1 MLKSIDSSLERT
13 DTKEE
18 ELTLQMPLLRVSLWI
33 LAFLVSLFVVLPPL
47 YLFFWALAGS
57 EVVGVLDKQP
67 STRWFEYILTNPEW
81 QTSILY
87 SVILAI
93 SVSGISCIVLLWH
106 FYYMR
111 YVSPLLDRLAYVSVL
126 IVILIPSVVYALAL
140 RIIGGTLHVSEMKLL
155 FIGHIIFVIPV
166 QYFVLESKQESISSE
181 LLYAGSTLGASH
193 FKNIV
198 FVYLPLMTR
207 ALWLAFLVGF
217 FFSFDELVV
226 STFVIDSPLVTVPRR
241 LWDQVPRSM
250 DPSPAVIS
258 CLLAMVF
265 TLTIGVTA
273 TLRYGWRKSRRKWR

>member
-1 MLKSIDSSLERT
+1 M
-13 DTKEE
+13 
-18 ELTLQMPLLRVSLWI
+18 SLWI

-67 STRWFEYILTNPEW
+67 STRWVEYILTNPEW

-166 QYFVLESKQESISSE
+166 QYFVLESKQESISLE

-198 FVYLPLMTR
+198 LSLFATYDKSPL
-207 ALWLAFLVGF
+207 AGLFGWF
-217 FFSFDELVV
+217 FFLIRRASSIDLRHRFSFSDF
-226 STFVIDSPLVTVPRR
+226 S
-241 LWDQVPRSM
+241 
-250 DPSPAVIS
+250 
-258 CLLAMVF
+258 
-265 TLTIGVTA
+265 
-273 TLRYGWRKSRRKWR
+273 